1 MSGNEDHTPAEAAR
15 EIYDWSAKAWH
26 AMRGV
31 EKMAPYQSY
40 DGESHAFKAW
50 DLVPSLAGDA
60 EAVKDA
66 LESVT
71 EAEEFWRKKKVE
83 ARVAES
89 IWRKVKKAIEA
100 LREREGER

>member
-1 MSGNEDHTPAEAAR
+1 MIGNEGHTPAESAR
-15 EIYDWSAKAWH
+15 EIYDWSTKAWS
-26 AMRGV
+26 AMRLI
-31 EKMAPYQSY
+31 EKSAYESY
-40 DGESHAFKAW
+40 NGESHAFEAW

-60 EAVKDA
+60 EAVKNA